1 MDFIYIASF
10 PVQQN
15 ISFISLHLLERG
27 IKHEIVEEGS
37 HQHLFVDPSQAEK
50 VMAFLKRLS
59 GQGDGQSEVA
69 ASREGEPGKLKAFPL
84 TTALVL
90 LGLLGYGMFRWDI
103 TVPLI
108 QYLSFTQIVFHP
120 MGIEYVPFMET
131 YFEKWQWWRLIT
143 PVFIH
148 FSLWHILFNGM
159 AIWELGRR
167 LEIFLGARHY
177 FLLFG
182 LLAIVSNVAQ
192 YVMTSASLFGGLSGV
207 LFGYLGL
214 IGVLYRKSRHPLL
227 RLPKGIYILGSVSLL
242 AGIFNVF
249 GFAFDISIAN
259 GAHLGGLL
267 AGIIAG
273 LVMPLRHSPNHSIR
287 DSSTGGSSPLDSSI
301 QDASARDS
309 SPEKESPRSNSD
321 P

>member
-1 MDFIYIASF
+1 MPPGHRWPAGINEGSSVDFIYIASF

-15 ISFISLHLLERG
+15 ISFVSLHLLERG
-27 IKHEIVEEGS
+27 IKHEIVEEGN
-37 HQHLFVDPSQAEK
+37 HQHLYVDPQQADK
-50 VMAFLKRLS
+50 VRAFLDQLS
-59 GQGDGQSEVA
+59 GKGKEQSEAVV
-69 ASREGEPGKLKAFPL
+69 SREGEPGKMRVFPL

-90 LGLLGYGMFRWDI
+90 LGLLGFGLFRWDV

-108 QYLSFTQIVFHP
+108 QYLSFTQVVFHHT
-120 MGIEYVPFMET
+120 GIEYVPFMET
-131 YFEKWQWWRLIT
+131 YLHKWQWWRLIT

-167 LEIFLGARHY
+167 LEIFLGGRRY
-177 FLLFG
+177 VLLFG
-182 LLAIVSNVAQ
+182 LLAAVSNLAQ
-192 YVMTSASLFGGLSGV
+192 YIMTSASLFGGLSGV

-214 IGVLYRKSRHPLL
+214 IGVLYRRSRHPLL
-227 RLPKGIYILGSVSLL
+227 RLPKGIYILGGISLL

-267 AGIIAG
+267 AGIILG
-273 LVMPLRHSPNHSIR
+273 LVIPLRHGPYHSTR
-287 DSSTGGSSPLDSSI
+287 
-301 QDASARDS
+301 
-309 SPEKESPRSNSD
+309 NFSD
-321 P
+321 V

>member
-10 PVQQN
+10 PLQQN

-27 IKHEIVEEGS
+27 IRHEIVEEGA
-37 HQHLFVDPSQAEK
+37 HQHLYVDPPQVDK
-50 VMAFLKRLS
+50 VRAFLDRLT
-59 GQGDGQSEVA
+59 GRAESESETAVT
-69 ASREGEPGKLKAFPL
+69 RESEPGKLKVFPV
-84 TTALVL
+84 TAALVL
-90 LGLLGYGMFRWDI
+90 LGLLGYGLFRWDV

-108 QYLSFTQIVFHP
+108 QYLSFTQVIFHHV
-120 MGIEYVPFMET
+120 GIEYVPFEET
-131 YFEKWQWWRLIT
+131 YFQKWQWWRLIT

-167 LEIFLGARHY
+167 LEVFLGIRRY
-177 FLLFG
+177 LLIVG
-182 LLAIVSNVAQ
+182 VLAAVSNLAQ

-227 RLPKGIYILGSVSLL
+227 RLPKGIYILGGISLL

-249 GFAFDISIAN
+249 GLAFDISIAN
-259 GAHLGGLL
+259 GAHLGGLF
-267 AGIIAG
+267 AGILLG
-273 LVMPLRHSPNHSIR
+273 LVLPLPPSPYHSQ
-287 DSSTGGSSPLDSSI
+287 GSRSVSYSKGQSKDNSSI
-301 QDASARDS
+301 
-309 SPEKESPRSNSD
+309 
-321 P
+321 